1 MINLGIIRDLCK
13 QKDITLKILAN
24 DLNISQT
31 GLSGML
37 KNNSTT
43 LETLEKISKYFGV
56 PVGIFFG
63 EKTPKDAN
71 KVSAKIFKHYAETL
85 LGIVHSYAYNNLFFQ
100 GKKPVSNLSELVKW
114 IKAYKKQ
121 DTEFAYMSELIIN
134 KWQLTEEDFSDLLKA
149 GVISK
154 EQSILKLWARSGY
167 NIKAFAYIYICITAN
182 KEAAKLIAEMG
193 GSSMDAPQYI
203 QDMLGKINDDADK
216 DSEPHAQIIEEY
228 TNKYDGEY
236 IIPNN
241 DWETIAANLV

>member
-1 MINLGIIRDLCK
+1 MNLGYIKTLAKENHTTLRELSQKIDMSEQGLHKSIR
-13 QKDITLKILAN
+13 
-24 DLNISQT
+24 
-31 GLSGML
+31 
-37 KNNSTT
+37 NNSISAEY
-43 LETLEKISKYFGV
+43 LGKIAQFFGV
-56 PVGIFFG
+56 PVGIFYG

-100 GKKPVSNLSELVKW
+100 GKKPVSNLSELAKW

-167 NIKAFAYIYICITAN
+167 NIKSFAYIYISITAN

-193 GSSMDAPQYI
+193 GGSMDAPQYI
-203 QDMLGKINDDADK
+203 QDMLGKINDDADE
-216 DSEPHAQIIEEY
+216 DNEPHAQIIEEY